1 MAINHIKVLLSL
13 QTLKSKKF
21 TKSKESIMGY
31 GSSAYGGK
39 KKKVKKP
46 KGK

>member
-1 MAINHIKVLLSL
+1 MVINHIKVLLSL

-21 TKSKESIMGY
+21 IKSKEPIMGY
-31 GSSAYGGK
+31 GNAYGGK